1 MTLRHG
7 DLRNLVDDII
17 EIDSYQSKM
26 GADEDVTTISISV
39 KNKPAADD
47 LMSFVEKG
55 YDFVLDAEVTSG
67 EQADGMYRVFI
78 EIDRS
83 RRIADE
89 IMTVMD
95 GVKKLADLDD
105 FKFRYYK
112 SFRSVPLTQEELE
125 DIVPK
130 TAEEYQEVKTAAH
143 MDNYTNFFNKSFV
156 ESVKMNG
163 DRLVI
168 QKKWADPL
176 DMKFVDF
183 GDSSTV
189 YANMTESFNFNDY
202 PEILFMTKYIGDYN
216 ISKYGDY
223 ITLENDGKTLVV
235 QRDLV

>member
-47 LMSFVEKG
+47 LMNFVEKG
-55 YDFVLDAEVTSG
+55 YDFVLDSEVTSG

-89 IMTVMD
+89 IMTVMN

-112 SFRSVPLTQEELE
+112 SFRSVPLTLSL
-125 DIVPK
+125 I
-130 TAEEYQEVKTAAH
+130 H
-143 MDNYTNFFNKSFV
+143 
-156 ESVKMNG
+156 
-163 DRLVI
+163 I
-168 QKKWADPL
+168 
-176 DMKFVDF
+176 
-183 GDSSTV
+183 
-189 YANMTESFNFNDY
+189 
-202 PEILFMTKYIGDYN
+202 
-216 ISKYGDY
+216 
-223 ITLENDGKTLVV
+223 
-235 QRDLV
+235 